1 MELVNLAGAALLLLL
16 IRKLAWCIQWLWCY
30 YHGREMPEPISFL
43 PHRSGKDFDEH
54 VRQAR
59 EQDKEA

>member
-1 MELVNLAGAALLLLL
+1 MELVNLAGTALLLLL
-16 IRKLAWCIQWLWCY
+16 IRKLAWCIRWLWCY
-30 YHGREMPEPISFL
+30 YHGQETPEPTSFL